1 MATYEMAVVVGVATV
16 VTQETHRV
24 ALDDVL
30 GVILH
35 ELLRAVPEG
44 GDGLDVFVEAEH
56 EAVLLLILGHEAEGV
71 VVDVAEELDA
81 RLDAPVPLV
90 VHHQWL
96 AEEEAGLEAAH
107 VAVADGVA
115 VDDLALGH
123 VLADLL
129 RLVLVDEIREGPV
142 LLGDLAVVRLSGDE
156 GARDLLEGAVEGLVV
171 QEHPVVVVSAV
182 EAVLDLADGLG
193 DLPDVAVAGE
203 RDKGGIH
210 ARAGGDAHEIV
221 PSRIV
226 GCEGHRGL
234 GEIFELLSRAR
245 RRTAATGIAAAA
257 TAAAPAGATTSL
269 ARDIICTA
277 PVA

>member
-1 MATYEMAVVVGVATV
+1 MLRVV
-16 VTQETHRV
+16 
-24 ALDDVL
+24 LD
-30 GVILH
+30 
-35 ELLRAVPEG
+35 ELLDAVPKSR
-44 GDGLDVFVEAEH
+44 DGLDIFVETEH

-171 QEHPVVVVSAV
+171 QEDPVIVVVAI
-182 EAVLDLADGLG
+182 EAILDVPDGLG
-193 DLPDVAVAGE
+193 NLPDVGVAGE
-203 RDKGGIH
+203 
-210 ARAGGDAHEIV
+210 GDEC
-221 PSRIV
+221 RID
-226 GCEGHRGL
+226 
-234 GEIFELLSRAR
+234 
-245 RRTAATGIAAAA
+245 
-257 TAAAPAGATTSL
+257 SL
-269 ARDIICTA
+269 AAVCPDILRFL
-277 PVA
+277 